1 MTAAAKPADSKSYF
15 YRLDDMGRKALVPS
29 MTSAEGALVQGEKL
43 YVGLVRKA
51 KGSGSQPHTHPFE
64 QFNYVLKGALKAC
77 VDGQHE
83 LVTVGGLIHIPANTV
98 HTTVAGIEEDCLYL
112 MLKEVTPM
120 GIAGVV
126 QDPTATGPVYEKGF
140 APSPETK

>member
-1 MTAAAKPADSKSYF
+1 MTATATSGDSKGYF
-15 YRLDDMGRKALVPS
+15 YRLDDMDRKALVPS
-29 MTSAEGALVQGEKL
+29 MTSAEGALVQGDKL

-77 VDGQHE
+77 VDGQHD
-83 LVTVGGLIHIPANTV
+83 LVTVGGLIHIPANTL
-98 HTTVAGIEEDCLYL
+98 HTTVAGTDEDCLYL

-126 QDPTATGPVYEKGF
+126 QDPAATGPLYEKGF
-140 APSPETK
+140 APSQKAK